1 MERRSLR
8 ILQRTFTITP
18 LMVLALF
25 FATSV
30 PVSAATKTSV
40 ISRIWTEP
48 ASGYNFILTAID
60 NAKRS
65 IDLSMYE
72 LSDQSIEQA
81 LITKARSGV
90 DVRVILNSDYEGVSE
105 NSAAMSTLKAGSVHV
120 VWAPSDQIFHAKY
133 LVIDDDVAYI
143 GTGNFV
149 PSDYSSTR
157 DFWVTDVDSS
167 DVSAVTAT
175 FNADFNGGGVD
186 SFQSGGLVWSPG
198 STEAL
203 VNLIASAHRSL
214 LVENEEMDSSPVENA
229 LISASRRGVDVEV
242 VMTEDS
248 EWNDALDRLASSG
261 VHVRVLS
268 ASQVYIHAKV
278 LCVDCSRDAGTVF
291 IGSENF
297 SSSSLVYNREL
308 GIISSTLAAVRAVRS
323 AVERDYGNGVS
334 VVTPPGTTAT
344 SAPSAGSGV
353 TITSVLASVAPG
365 DYESLTAH
373 TSVAGQSCSLSV
385 VLPSG
390 YVSESSGLGRATSSS
405 AGNVRWSWRIGTS
418 TDPGTATANVT
429 CGANTSS
436 TRFAIS

>member
-48 ASGYNFILTAID
+48 ASGYSFILTAID

-175 FNADFNGGGVD
+175 FNSDFDGGGVA

-198 STEAL
+198 STEAM

-214 LVENEEMDSSPVENA
+214 LVENEEMDSSPIENA
-229 LISASRRGVDVEV
+229 LISASRRGVDVKV
-242 VMTEDS
+242 VMTQDS
-248 EWNDALDRLASSG
+248 QWNDALDRLASSG
-261 VHVRVLS
+261 VHVRVLNE
-268 ASQVYIHAKV
+268 SQVYIHAKV
-278 LCVDCSRDAGTVF
+278 LCVDCSPDAGIVF

-297 SSSSLVYNREL
+297 STSSLVYNREL
-308 GIISSTLAAVRAVRS
+308 GIISSTLAAVRALRT
-323 AVERDYGNGVS
+323 AVDSDYANGVP
-334 VVTPPGTTAT
+334 VVGSPARTPP
-344 SAPSAGSGV
+344 SAPRAGSGV

-365 DYESLTAH
+365 GYEVLTAH
-373 TSVAGQSCSLSV
+373 TSEPGQSCSLSV
-385 VLPSG
+385 ILPSG
-390 YVSESSGLGRATSSS
+390 YVSEASGLGRVTASGV
-405 AGNVRWSWRIGTS
+405 GNVSWRWRIGTS
-418 TDPGTATANVT
+418 TDPGTATAAVS
-429 CGANTSS
+429 CGTGTSS
-436 TRFAIS
+436 RSFTIS